1 MAAVQTTTVQFEPA
15 AGGSRIPVETE
26 VHIVPGTGGHGRAR
40 ADAYLEIV
48 QVFGCRVA
56 LFGYNATRND
66 KFLVTVGTRA
76 KLDALAILLP
86 AIERRMEQAARTA
99 VSGYVQCAREAL
111 PEMSAA
117 TQRRILVVPFY
128 REYLRGFGIGV
139 AEMIRALRAEFAK
152 TAGDGLASF
161 MSADEARIAA
171 EFETKFPDR
180 QPLRPERTSHDAGR
194 QAGLTAGRMADIGD
208 WYIARHD
215 LTFAML

>member
-1 MAAVQTTTVQFEPA
+1 MAATQTSTVQLVPA

-26 VHIVPGTGGHGRAR
+26 VHIVPGTGGHGRAW
-40 ADAYLEIV
+40 ADAFLEVIR
-48 QVFGCRVA
+48 VFGCRVA

-86 AIERRMEQAARTA
+86 AVERRMEQAARTA
-99 VSGYVQCAREAL
+99 VSGYAQCAREAL
-111 PEMSAA
+111 PDMSDAA
-117 TQRRILVVPFY
+117 RRRILVVPFY
-128 REYLRGFGIGV
+128 REYLRGFGLGA
-139 AEMIRALRAEFAK
+139 AEMIRAIRAEFVK
-152 TAGDGLASF
+152 TAGDELAAV
-161 MSADEARIAA
+161 MSVDEARIAA
-171 EFETKFPDR
+171 EFEAKFPDR

-215 LTFAML
+215 LSFAML